1 MLDNLDK
8 ELIKGLEKLDNKRMI
23 QDEKNIDISTTNKVE
38 KKILRDPKF
47 KEIISMINE
56 KEGKKIKRYGGFG
69 KNDFLNI
76 VNNKRRNDIFGN
88 INLFSQK
95 RNNNIFNTF
104 QNSTL
109 KKYGHDNNKFYISC
123 IDGKA
128 IVNGIRKEIPIVSK
142 FNNINERSNNF
153 NLFDDHKRVNT
164 LNNLNRTNNNNNF
177 NFNYKNEF
185 TFKDKK
191 NDKKFNISF
200 GKDDINNNNTLKNNF
215 INENWT
221 SDKNY
226 FKGGLKYF
234 K

>member
-1 MLDNLDK
+1 M
-8 ELIKGLEKLDNKRMI
+8 
-23 QDEKNIDISTTNKVE
+23 
-38 KKILRDPKF
+38 
-47 KEIISMINE
+47 
-56 KEGKKIKRYGGFG
+56 
-69 KNDFLNI
+69 
-76 VNNKRRNDIFGN
+76 
-88 INLFSQK
+88 
-95 RNNNIFNTF
+95 
-104 QNSTL
+104 

-153 NLFDDHKRVNT
+153 NLFDAHKRVNT